1 MKKKLRKNLAMV
13 LTFFM
18 MLSLI
23 AVPAFAAEPAADVGT
38 AVCCYDFEVPAY
50 GDAESDAP
58 IFILPAGQLLYILDS
73 SGDRLYVETTADTA
87 ITRVWI
93 EKEPFGP
100 TLSVP
105 AAQASYDIPVY
116 ASPED
121 TIPIFTI
128 EAGTPYFITGE
139 IGTMLFVEAVSRTA
153 VAKGLINP

>member
-38 AVCCYDFEVPAY
+38 AVCSYDFEVPAY

-73 SGDRLYVETTADTA
+73 SGDRLYVETTAGTA

-100 TLSVP
+100 TLGVP

-116 ASPED
+116 ANPED

>member
-38 AVCCYDFEVPAY
+38 AVCGYDFEVPAY

-100 TLSVP
+100 TLGVP

-116 ASPED
+116 ANPED

-153 VAKGLINP
+153 VAKDLINP